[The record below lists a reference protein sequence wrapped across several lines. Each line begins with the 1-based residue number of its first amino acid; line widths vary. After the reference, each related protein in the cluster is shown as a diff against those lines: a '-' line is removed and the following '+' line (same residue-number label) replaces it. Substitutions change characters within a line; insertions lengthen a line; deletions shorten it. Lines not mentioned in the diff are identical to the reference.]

1 MLQKGQELNRVRNT
15 EQMMKR
21 DGMNTTQRKE
31 HRKTNEQQKQWR
43 ESNEERKREMD
54 QKHREMRNT
63 REETRART

>member
-1 MLQKGQELNRVRNT
+1 MIEKKAKGTLAAIYVRI
-15 EQMMKR
+15 
-21 DGMNTTQRKE
+21 QRKE